1 MDMDRGRMVAD
12 SQTARRVV
20 ATFTDYRQ
28 AQRAVDFLSDR
39 EFPVQRL
46 AIVAEGIRFVEQV
59 TGRVG
64 YAQAA
69 LQGAASG
76 AVVGFFFGFIFG
88 LFDWVDPIISAF
100 LVALYG
106 LVFGAIVGAIMGVIG
121 LALSGGQRDFSSV
134 SGMQADH
141 YNVMADA
148 EVAAEA
154 ERLLGDMPRAQTS
167 QGMSTS

>member
-1 MDMDRGRMVAD
+1 MEMDRTGMTAGEGR
-12 SQTARRVV
+12 ARRVV
-20 ATFTDYRQ
+20 ATFTEYRQ
-28 AQRAVDFLSDR
+28 AQRAVDFLADR

-46 AIVAEGIRFVEQV
+46 AIVAEGIRLVEQV

-88 LFDWVDPIISAF
+88 LFDLIDPIVSAF
-100 LVALYG
+100 LLALYG
-106 LVFGAIVGAIMGVIG
+106 LVFGAVVGAIMGVIAQ
-121 LALSGGQRDFSSV
+121 ALSSGQRDFSSV
-134 SGMQADH
+134 SGMQADR

-154 ERLLGDMPRAQTS
+154 ERLLNSMPQARIGQTS
-167 QGMSTS
+167 GTS